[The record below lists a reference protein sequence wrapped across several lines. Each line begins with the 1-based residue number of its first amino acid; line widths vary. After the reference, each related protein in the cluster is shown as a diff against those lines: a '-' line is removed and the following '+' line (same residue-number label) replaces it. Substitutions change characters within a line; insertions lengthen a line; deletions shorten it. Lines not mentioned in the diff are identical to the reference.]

1 MNESK
6 QIKKAKQAVIFRE
19 KLKNIGICSLV
30 GPTGPRGI
38 PGTSI
43 SIKGNYKT
51 LDELIKEHPK
61 GRIGDAYL
69 INGDLYL
76 WNDDNMIW
84 ENVGNIKGP
93 KGDKGDKGDMGAKG
107 EKGDTGSKG
116 DKGDTGLQGE
126 IGPTGPKGEKGDT
139 GEKGSPGITGQMGPQ
154 GVKGD
159 TGATGPKGD
168 VGPTGPKGEKG
179 DAGPRGLQGEI
190 GPKGDKGDVG
200 PKGDRGE
207 KGDTGPIGPKGEA
220 GAKGEPGITGQTGP
234 QGMKGDTGATGPK
247 GDIGPT
253 GPKGETGDIGPA
265 GPKGE
270 AGGIGAFAEK
280 YLHSQRMLSVAQ
292 FVDTIIPLDNNN
304 SAFNAEYT
312 TENAINIKKVGAYRI
327 NYLINFKPSVDINY
341 SIFIKTDGSILPGSD
356 ISKDAKANVETFI
369 FGSVIGQLAI
379 NEAVRLYIKANKQVN
394 LSFGST
400 TSAKLSIVKLD

>member
-1 MNESK
+1 MNESN

-19 KLKNIGICSLV
+19 KLRNVGICSLV

-61 GRIGDAYL
+61 GKIGDAYL
-69 INGDLYL
+69 INGNLYL

-93 KGDKGDKGDMGAKG
+93 KGDKGDMGAKG
-107 EKGDTGSKG
+107 DKGDKGEVGPKG
-116 DKGDTGLQGE
+116 DKGDTGLQGKT
-126 IGPTGPKGEKGDT
+126 GPIGPKGDKGDT

-159 TGATGPKGD
+159 I
-168 VGPTGPKGEKG
+168 GPTGPKG
-179 DAGPRGLQGEI
+179 
-190 GPKGDKGDVG
+190 DKGEVG

-207 KGDTGPIGPKGEA
+207 KGDTGPIGPKGA
-220 GAKGEPGITGQTGP
+220 KGDKGEPGIEGKTGP

>member
-1 MNESK
+1 MNESN
-6 QIKKAKQAVIFRE
+6 QIKKTKQAVFIRE
-19 KLKNIGICSLV
+19 KLRNVGICSLV
-30 GPTGPRGI
+30 GPTGPRGM

-43 SIKGNYKT
+43 NIKGNYKT

-61 GRIGDAYL
+61 GQIGDAYL

-93 KGDKGDKGDMGAKG
+93 
-107 EKGDTGSKG
+107 
-116 DKGDTGLQGE
+116 
-126 IGPTGPKGEKGDT
+126 
-139 GEKGSPGITGQMGPQ
+139 Q

-159 TGATGPKGD
+159 TGATGQKGD
-168 VGPTGPKGEKG
+168 VGPTGPKGDKG
-179 DAGPRGLQGEI
+179 DTGPRGLQGEI

-207 KGDTGPIGPKGEA
+207 KGDTG
-220 GAKGEPGITGQTGP
+220 
-234 QGMKGDTGATGPK
+234 ATGPK
-247 GDIGPT
+247 GDK

-270 AGGIGAFAEK
+270 AGGTEAFAEK

-292 FVDTIIPLDNNN
+292 FADTIIPLDNNN

-356 ISKDAKANVETFI
+356 ISKDAKANEETFI

-379 NEAVRLYIKANKQVN
+379 NEVVRLYIKTNKQVN

>member
-6 QIKKAKQAVIFRE
+6 QIKKAKQAVIFGE

-126 IGPTGPKGEKGDT
+126 IGP
-139 GEKGSPGITGQMGPQ
+139 
-154 GVKGD
+154 
-159 TGATGPKGD
+159 
-168 VGPTGPKGEKG
+168 
-179 DAGPRGLQGEI
+179 
-190 GPKGDKGDVG
+190 KGDKGDVG

-207 KGDTGPIGPKGEA
+207 KGDTGPIGPKGKA